1 MQKRRS
7 YLTLLLFVLLA
18 VAGRAQNAYKVGYI
32 SYDNLLHSMPG
43 YAAAQQSL
51 AELKGKYEEEARYNE
66 QNFRRLFAEFL
77 QGQKDFPQTILLKRQ
92 RDLQG
97 EMEKGL
103 AFRHSA
109 DSLLKAA
116 ETELMAPLHKQ
127 LDAAIHAV
135 GAERGYDYML
145 NTDNNACPYLN
156 PSVAEDANAYVLR
169 RLAQ

>member
-1 MQKRRS
+1 MHTRRA
-7 YLTLLLFVLLA
+7 YLTLLLAVLLSA
-18 VAGRAQNAYKVGYI
+18 AARAQSPCKVGYI
-32 SYDNLLHSMPG
+32 SYDTLLHAMPG
-43 YAAAQQSL
+43 YTAAMESL
-51 AELKGKYEEEARYNE
+51 KDLRAKYEAEATYNE

-92 RDLQG
+92 RDLQS

-109 DSLLKAA
+109 DSLLRAA
-116 ETELMAPLHKQ
+116 ETELTAPLHKQ

-156 PSVAEDANAYVLR
+156 PAAAEDANAYVLR
-169 RLAQ
+169 RLRE